1 MRPASSNVA
10 SLKSVLMKKDLA
22 TGEGMG
28 GGVRRPRW
36 FGLPQKSA
44 RSKTPRGYLAIV
56 ATVAIPFL
64 LASVNSTVGLP
75 PSAAPSTIAASAM
88 PSLRYDELS
97 VLSSSL
103 PEHSVILTVEDGDT
117 LDAVLSAGGMSR
129 GAAAT
134 LNAQFGKV
142 IDLRRL
148 RPGNLVRFHY
158 DAEHEVDS
166 VEMKVTGWGE
176 VDAVRGTNGF
186 EVTTHE
192 ATQREIETTVAAN
205 IDTSLY
211 EALRTAGESPQLVQQ
226 LVDVFQ
232 WDIDFF
238 ALRKGD
244 AFSLVVK
251 KRYSGAD
258 AVGYG
263 PIVAATFTHDGQT
276 FEAFRDESAL
286 GHGGYYSRTGTPLRK
301 QFLRAPLQFSRITS
315 TFSNHRFH
323 PLLHYFRPHHGVDYG
338 APVGTPVMTTADGVV
353 VDARYSGGEG
363 NFVRIRHS
371 SRIETS
377 YLHLSRFAKGIR
389 PGTKVVQGDVIGYV
403 GATGLATGPHLDY
416 RVSDGGTWLDPL
428 KLKSI
433 TPDPLRGASL
443 NEFRARVVQ
452 LVPKLAA
459 PAPQVARMAAK
470 RRALF

>member
-1 MRPASSNVA
+1 
-10 SLKSVLMKKDLA
+10 MKKMLA
-22 TGEGMG
+22 RGEGMG
-28 GGVRRPRW
+28 GGVRRPRRL
-36 FGLPQKSA
+36 GL
-44 RSKTPRGYLAIV
+44 RSKSERPRTPRAYLAVVTTI
-56 ATVAIPFL
+56 AIPFL
-64 LASVNSTVGLP
+64 LASVNATVGLP
-75 PSAAPSTIAASAM
+75 PAASPSTLASALA
-88 PSLRYDELS
+88 PPLRYDELS
-97 VLSSSL
+97 TISPAAL
-103 PEHSVILTVEDGDT
+103 PEHSVILTVENGDT
-117 LDAVLSAGGMSR
+117 LDAVLTAGGMSR

-142 IDLRRL
+142 LDLRRL
-148 RPGNLVRFHY
+148 RPGNLLRFHY
-158 DAEHEVDS
+158 DAAHEVDS
-166 VEMKVTGWGE
+166 VEMKITGWGE
-176 VDAVRGTNGF
+176 VDAVRGANGF
-186 EVTTHE
+186 EVTTRE
-192 ATQREIETTVAAN
+192 AMQREIETTVAAN
-205 IDTSLY
+205 IDSSLY
-211 EALRTAGESPQLVQQ
+211 EALRTAGENPQLVQQ

-251 KRYSGAD
+251 KKYSGDD

-263 PIVAATFTHDGQT
+263 PIVAATFTHEGQT
-276 FEAFRDESAL
+276 FEAFRDESTA
-286 GHGGYYSRTGTPLRK
+286 GRGGYYSRMGTPLRK

-353 VDARYSGGEG
+353 IDARYNAGEG

-377 YLHLSRFAKGIR
+377 YLHLSRFAKNIR
-389 PGTKVVQGDVIGYV
+389 RGTKVTQGDVIGYV
-403 GATGLATGPHLDY
+403 GMTGLATGPHLDY

-433 TPDPLRGASL
+433 TPDPLRGDSL
-443 NEFRARVVQ
+443 HQFRARVVQ

-459 PAPQVARMAAK
+459 PAPQVARVAAK